1 MSSMAA
7 NKPQFDVLLDG
18 TQNLPVEFSV
28 GRFASARAQE
38 IAALTQAIGMCII
51 WPYISV
57 SSLMTTLHSKILN
70 FDFNLF

>member
-7 NKPQFDVLLDG
+7 NKPQFDVLLGG

-51 WPYISV
+51 
-57 SSLMTTLHSKILN
+57 
-70 FDFNLF
+70 